1 MKSPI
6 RFALALVA
14 ASLFAP
20 AQAQEVI
27 GTLTVNQGTVM
38 TSTGGEF
45 ASATTGQAI
54 QAGEQIMVSEGGSAS
69 VTFSN
74 GVVTNLTTGVHTISG
89 IPAAAGAGATAG
101 TVGTAG
107 GASVAATAG
116 VIAGTAA
123 AVAAANDA
131 ANDGDNETP
140 DQPVS
145 R

>member
-45 ASATTGQAI
+45 ASATSGEAI
-54 QAGEQIMVSEGGSAS
+54 QVGEQIMVSEGGSAS

-74 GVVTNLTTGVHTISG
+74 GVVSNLGTGVHTISG
-89 IPAAAGAGATAG
+89 IPAAAASGIAT
-101 TVGTAG
+101 TSVGTAG

-116 VIAGTAA
+116 VIAATVAATAA
-123 AVAAANDA
+123 AVEEAD
-131 ANDGDNETP
+131 DGDNETP
-140 DQPVS
+140 DSPVS
-145 R
+145 K

>member
-45 ASATTGQAI
+45 ASATTGDAI

-69 VTFSN
+69 VTFNN
-74 GVVTNLTTGVHTISG
+74 GVVSNLGTGVHTISS
-89 IPAAAGAGATAG
+89 IPAAATSGVAT
-101 TVGTAG
+101 TSVGTAG
-107 GASVAATAG
+107 GASAAATVA
-116 VIAGTAA
+116 VVAGTAA
-123 AVAAANDA
+123 AAAAA
-131 ANDGDNETP
+131 VEEANDGDDKAP
-140 DQPVS
+140 DSPVS
-145 R
+145 K